1 MSSGDLLGDRA
12 SPLLMGDSPWPSG
25 LTGDFLIWRL
35 SHGKQELALDEN
47 TLSRAGT
54 VEYLV
59 LKVEAIRVDHLGV
72 GRTGVDAT
80 SKDPSGLVQGH
91 RLVGCTMCFYAGQ

>member
-1 MSSGDLLGDRA
+1 MVSEESSPITREG
-12 SPLLMGDSPWPSG
+12 
-25 LTGDFLIWRL
+25 
-35 SHGKQELALDEN
+35 
-47 TLSRAGT
+47 
-54 VEYLV
+54 YLV

-91 RLVGCTMCFYAGQ
+91 RLVGCTMCFYHCQ